1 MKAIVVHQP
10 GPPEVLCYEEIPTPA
25 VRPGWS
31 LVKVQAVGVN
41 RSEIFTRQGLS
52 PTVTFPRIL
61 GIECVG
67 VVADSTTPTLV
78 PGQKVAALMGGMGRE
93 FDGGYAE

>member
-61 GIECVG
+61 GIERVG
-67 VVADSTTPTLV
+67 VVADSTTPLGARAESSG
-78 PGQKVAALMGGMGRE
+78 PHGRH
-93 FDGGYAE
+93 GPRI

>member
-1 MKAIVVHQP
+1 MK
-10 GPPEVLCYEEIPTPA
+10 TA

-67 VVADSTTPTLV
+67 VVADSTTPLGARV
-78 PGQKVAALMGGMGRE
+78 ESSGPHGRH
-93 FDGGYAE
+93 GPRI